1 MHYIVCATYK
11 IGGFPVLLGWKPGE
25 SKAKAGVRLNPNK
38 WKARADKIGDMLG
51 LDLAHE
57 EVDLIEWD
65 LDDELQATHD
75 LKKIEGG
82 RKAATIKTSWHEHAP
97 HTRNDRYHNAA
108 LSLAFAVKTQAFQT
122 STDDG
127 KMDPKRKR
135 ALIDFL
141 NLLDWASPQ
150 SWELRT
156 GLFKR
161 LQSKVGA
168 NKVKDRK
175 GVESLIDEDMDRHR
189 SSGSKMLWGF
199 VDVDEGGWAGLILS
213 QKQEEL
219 AKKDKLWTNACTH
232 SQPAKGF
239 TCGLW

>member
-1 MHYIVCATYK
+1 LS
-11 IGGFPVLLGWKPGE
+11 VLLGWKPGE
-25 SKAKAGVRLNPNK
+25 SKAKAGLRLNPNK

-65 LDDELQATHD
+65 LDDETQATHD
-75 LKKIEGG
+75 LRKIERG
-82 RKAATIKTSWHEHAP
+82 RNAATVKISWHEHAP

-108 LSLAFAVKTQAFQT
+108 LSLAFAVKSQAFQT
-122 STDDG
+122 MTDDG
-127 KMDPKRKR
+127 KMDPKRKK

-156 GLFKR
+156 GFAKKLHW
-161 LQSKVGA
+161 KVDA
-168 NKVKDRK
+168 DEVNNRE
-175 GVESLIDEDMDRHR
+175 GVESLINEYMDRHR
-189 SSGSKMLWGF
+189 SSGSKNLWGF
-199 VDVDEGGWAGLILS
+199 VDVDEGGWVGSILS
-213 QKQEEL
+213 QKQEDL
-219 AKKDKLWTNACTH
+219 AKNDKLWTKACTH
-232 SQPAKGF
+232 SLPAKGF